1 MGYQSALALNPMEI
15 NPSYGF
21 REETREQ
28 RQALS
33 ERVAA
38 LNATQGRKLS
48 PLAEQLSKRYVAGEL
63 SLAEINA
70 QLDSYYQTD
79 STT

>member
-1 MGYQSALALNPMEI
+1 MEI
-15 NPSYGF
+15 NPRYGVK
-21 REETREQ
+21 EATRNQ

-48 PLAEQLSKRYVAGEL
+48 PLAKQLSQRYVAGEL

-70 QLDSYYQTD
+70 HLDSFYQTD
-79 STT
+79 PTA